1 MYIYYGSKHSMEN
14 KRFNSAVTAYD
25 WLNGKQ
31 KILHRKKKD
40 ERTRIKECSEMC
52 FISTEQRDRVMQ
64 KKKRTGSTN
73 GPLLN
78 DSALMRSA
86 SMPQMCHKQ

>member
-64 KKKRTGSTN
+64 KKKKNRFYQWPSAERFRADEEC
-73 GPLLN
+73 LN
-78 DSALMRSA
+78 A
-86 SMPQMCHKQ
+86 SNVP